1 MSDGDDMEQELI
13 MLVFNS
19 SIENEVMEALKE
31 AGMTCYTRFPDIQ
44 GVGKESEP
52 RLDSHVW
59 PGTNTML
66 MIATA
71 REIRDGILDAV
82 RMLKERHAEE
92 GIKAIILPI
101 IDSI

>member
-1 MSDGDDMEQELI
+1 MEQELI

-19 SIENEVMEALKE
+19 SIENEVMEALHE
-31 AGMTCYTRFPDIQ
+31 AGMSCYTRFPNIQ

-66 MIATA
+66 MICAA
-71 REIRDGILDAV
+71 RETRERILGAIRK
-82 RMLKERHAEE
+82 LKERHAEE
-92 GIKAIILPI
+92 GVKAIILPV

>member
-19 SIENEVMEALKE
+19 SIENEVMEALKG
-31 AGMTCYTRFPDIQ
+31 AGMTCYTRFPDVQ

-59 PGTNTML
+59 PGSNTML
-66 MIATA
+66 MICAG
-71 REIRDGILDAV
+71 REIREEVLAAI
-82 RMLKERHAEE
+82 RTLKERHAEE
-92 GIKAIILPI
+92 GVKAIILPI

>member
-1 MSDGDDMEQELI
+1 MEQELT
-13 MLVFNS
+13 MVVFNS
-19 SIENEVMEALKE
+19 SIENEVMEALQE
-31 AGMTCYTRFPDIQ
+31 AGMTCYTRFPHIQ

-66 MIATA
+66 MMCTTPET
-71 REIRDGILDAV
+71 RKRVLDAV
-82 RMLKERHAEE
+82 RELKERHAEE
-92 GIKAIILPI
+92 GIKAIVLPV

>member
-1 MSDGDDMEQELI
+1 MEQELI
-13 MLVFNS
+13 MVVFNS

-31 AGMTCYTRFPDIQ
+31 AGMTCYTRFPDVQ
-44 GVGKESEP
+44 GWGKESEP

-66 MIATA
+66 MVCASREA
-71 REIRDGILDAV
+71 REGIVGAIRT
-82 RMLKERHAEE
+82 LKERHAEE

>member
-1 MSDGDDMEQELI
+1 MEQELI

-19 SIENEVMEALKE
+19 SIEDEVMEALIA
-31 AGMTCYTRFPDIQ
+31 AGMTCYTRFPDVQ
-44 GVGKESEP
+44 GVGKRSEP

-66 MIATA
+66 MICAPNET
-71 REIRDGILDAV
+71 REAIVSVIREMKD
-82 RMLKERHAEE
+82 RHAEE
-92 GIKAIILPI
+92 GVKAIILPV